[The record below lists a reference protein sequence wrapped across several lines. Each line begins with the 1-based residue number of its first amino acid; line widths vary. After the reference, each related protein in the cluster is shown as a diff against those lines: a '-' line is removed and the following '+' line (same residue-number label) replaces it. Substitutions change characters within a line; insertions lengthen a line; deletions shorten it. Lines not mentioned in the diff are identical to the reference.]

1 MHFNLTVTDEDAGKE
16 LRDIMRDRLQMSRT
30 MIKKVKLYGVLE
42 VNGEHRRVI
51 DTVSAGDKVFASYG
65 EEDEKLKHAPS
76 VPILFEDEYIAVV
89 IKPAGIVTHPCH
101 NHLDDSVLTRLSDN
115 TLHPVMRLDRE
126 TSGLMVVA
134 KSGYIHNAM
143 INIKIRKKYIATVY
157 GIYDN
162 DSGTIDD
169 PIKRRPNSV
178 MIRDI
183 TSKDDPDGKECL
195 TYYKTILKDE
205 EKCISLVEFILGTG
219 RCHQIR
225 VHSTSK
231 GHPLIGDGLYGPNS
245 VDNPNDS
252 FSNSKE
258 LDEVIGR
265 QGLHAYSLTFEHPV
279 THDEMHFMADLP
291 SDMRALFPSYSEEFF
306 HELLGKT
313 DRLG

>member
-65 EEDEKLKHAPS
+65 EEDEKLKHDPS
-76 VPILFEDEYIAVV
+76 VPILFEDAYIAVV

-143 INIKIRKKYIATVY
+143 INIKIRKKY
-157 GIYDN
+157 
-162 DSGTIDD
+162 
-169 PIKRRPNSV
+169 
-178 MIRDI
+178 
-183 TSKDDPDGKECL
+183 
-195 TYYKTILKDE
+195 
-205 EKCISLVEFILGTG
+205 
-219 RCHQIR
+219 
-225 VHSTSK
+225 
-231 GHPLIGDGLYGPNS
+231 
-245 VDNPNDS
+245 
-252 FSNSKE
+252 
-258 LDEVIGR
+258 
-265 QGLHAYSLTFEHPV
+265 
-279 THDEMHFMADLP
+279 
-291 SDMRALFPSYSEEFF
+291 
-306 HELLGKT
+306 
-313 DRLG
+313 